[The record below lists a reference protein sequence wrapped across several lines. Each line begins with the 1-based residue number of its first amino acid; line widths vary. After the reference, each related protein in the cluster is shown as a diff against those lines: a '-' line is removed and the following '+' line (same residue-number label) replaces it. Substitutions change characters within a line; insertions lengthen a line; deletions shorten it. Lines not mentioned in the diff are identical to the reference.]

1 MRGRRSDVVRPSAA
15 KPHSEERVSMAY
27 RALFIR
33 AIGSLESVGSYMEVY
48 SQYKYLCAFLY
59 VYFRSFVGFFSFS
72 NFKLPIT
79 SQAVA

>member
-1 MRGRRSDVVRPSAA
+1 
-15 KPHSEERVSMAY
+15 MAY

-59 VYFRSFVGFFSFS
+59 VYFRGFCWFLFILE
-72 NFKLPIT
+72 F
-79 SQAVA
+79 QAPDYFASCRI